1 MKKIDH
7 SKIDYSKSGGSSP
20 ASRLAHRLED
30 EQFAKES
37 YEKAFAKWSSTGVE
51 VRAGN
56 LAHLLKNWTRAKE
69 AVALAE
75 KAMGR

>member
-1 MKKIDH
+1 MKR
-7 SKIDYSKSGGSSP
+7 IDYSKSDFSKSGGSSP

-30 EQFAKES
+30 EQFAKER

-51 VRAGN
+51 VRPGN
-56 LAHLLKNWTRAKE
+56 LAHLLKSWARAKE